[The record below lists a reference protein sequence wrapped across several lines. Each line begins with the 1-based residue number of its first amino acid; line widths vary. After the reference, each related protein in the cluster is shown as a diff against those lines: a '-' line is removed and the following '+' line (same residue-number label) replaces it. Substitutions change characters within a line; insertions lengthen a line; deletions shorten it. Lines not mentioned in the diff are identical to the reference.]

1 MNKLKAIA
9 YNCKQATFLIEK
21 KQLMPLS
28 LREKMELKIHL
39 TGCVVCKLYEQ
50 QSIFITKLTRH
61 IFINS
66 DNTDYKLS
74 DDFKKQL
81 QKTIERELD
90 KK

>member
-28 LREKMELKIHL
+28 LREKLELKIHL
-39 TGCVVCKLYEQ
+39 TGCGVCKLYDQ
-50 QSIFITKLTRH
+50 QSIFISKLTRH
-61 IFINS
+61 IFKN
-66 DNTDYKLS
+66 NTNTSYKLA
-74 DDFKKQL
+74 DDFKEKL
-81 QKTIERELD
+81 QKTIEKELD